1 MSSNNILEQAKQY
14 ILDNLQTN
22 GADKSLVVYSRRTGS
37 EFTIAQQY
45 PAYDGWFVYQGCEL
59 IVGDVTF
66 DYAVQVLLD
75 ATT

>member
-22 GADKSLVVYSRRTGS
+22 GTDKSLVVYSRRTGS

-45 PAYDGWFVYQGCEL
+45 STYNGWFVYQGCEL

-66 DYAVQVLLD
+66 DYAVQVLLEV
-75 ATT
+75 TE